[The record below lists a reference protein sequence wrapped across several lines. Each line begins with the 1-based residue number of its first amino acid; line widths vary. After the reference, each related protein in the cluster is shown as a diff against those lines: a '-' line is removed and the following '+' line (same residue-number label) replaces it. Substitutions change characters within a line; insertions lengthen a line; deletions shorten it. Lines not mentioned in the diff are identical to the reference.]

1 MVDIRNNV
9 GMQWLK
15 KCENKMF
22 QKIDN
27 YINYIDFF
35 YNKKRLQFGTLALI
49 LFIKN
54 HNFVNE

>member
-1 MVDIRNNV
+1 MS
-9 GMQWLK
+9 
-15 KCENKMF
+15 

-35 YNKKRLQFGTLALI
+35 FLNKKRLQFGTLALI